1 MADKKLRKAAEQL
14 RSKGRGGDSILAHIN
29 PHEAE
34 ILKAHGG
41 SGTINPKTGLPE
53 FLVMYT
59 DAPPPGPGDPPGP
72 AGTTYYNWT
81 GPIPKKPGLFE
92 GLSNEFAKIDPVAA
106 VTKVVAPALSDFD
119 KTVGISAASR
129 EATQFAKDIG
139 LTAATKEVSDVVHGI
154 GKAAEKDPLQYAA
167 IVVCIAA
174 APATGG
180 ASLKFIPYIQ
190 ATANVT
196 SKQTS
201 IEDVIKEGA
210 KAYIIS
216 AASGAAGDY
225 VTGDPVTGDIT
236 GGTVPATGAT
246 GATGSVAVGKAAGNI
261 SANIV
266 ANAARGGKATVADI
280 IAAGVSDASL
290 QYLAEAYTPNFGS
303 LTKKEQ
309 TAALNGVKLVLGDK
323 SAASKLVNDALSESI
338 QRVSKAALAEG
349 YDNPWQKQAAVE
361 GGFADSKTF
370 KAADKL
376 GIDTNNKY
384 QNYQTVSDAL
394 EKEGYSATQEQI
406 KEYVSDP
413 SKSYVVDEIRAK
425 YDPLATT
432 SDEAAEFFRTQ
443 GYTPTPEELQQ
454 YIGNKAEADTTRD
467 ITAYADPRAVAQ
479 EEASRAFSQ
488 EGYTPTPDQIKEYLG
503 NRSEEETLAA
513 IRAKY
518 DPLATMADEASEFFQ
533 KEGYVPSEEELRNY
547 VGNKAESVAAGEIQA
562 KYDPL
567 ATMADE
573 AAEFFRTEGYVPTAE
588 ELQQYVGNKA
598 ESVAAGEIQAKY
610 DPLATMADEAAEFFK
625 KEGYVPTAEEL
636 QQYVGN
642 KAEADVS
649 RDIYSYADPRAVIG
663 EEASG
668 AFSKEGYTPTQEQI
682 NEYLGNRSEE
692 EALAAIQAR
701 YDPLATMADEAA
713 EFFRKEGYTPSEE
726 ELRNYVGN
734 KAEVDTS
741 RDITAYADPLA
752 VIEEEARSQYLA
764 QGIPDPTR
772 EELDKYI
779 QQRTESEV
787 LGELDTFA
795 DPLGTTAQEARAF
808 AAKYSLNPD
817 SIDNLAAL
825 TDARTTELAARESLG
840 EYSSDLSSTDPE
852 YYDAQDRAYK
862 YARSRGRSEEE
873 AREFADGYAKT
884 TLGRDVQVG
893 DKPTLS
899 RDGDGAL
906 FGGQEGSEE
915 YFAAPGTRLAT
926 LEEVMADQ
934 ASGAGKTYYDADANA
949 WVTGVAPDIGELG
962 SRTAVTTK
970 DLVDYQSG
978 DGSFRIP
985 NPDGSY
991 HMYSSQ
997 GVYMGVYTGDD
1008 VFIDY
1013 EPELSPFDVKPDFE
1027 GYPIQ
1032 DFGGGE
1038 AENMDSFNDAMISIM
1053 EERGGFPV
1061 GWQQVGTDRVYI
1073 YDDGTG
1079 IGMNE
1084 NGDPYALSEFD
1095 VTSMVD
1101 NGLLNTAASGYD
1113 FGSDT
1118 DTDTDTDDT
1127 DTKDD
1132 PWYKYVPKF
1141 KIPIPKPPR
1150 NPGTRPPSGPRDPG
1164 PRDPG
1169 TRDPTVTPEPPSAS
1183 SPSSAL
1189 QAAGSEKAQG
1199 STLGKMPGSW
1209 VGGLGRPVSFIDPL
1223 SATEPDLPGQEE
1235 SEDMYSTSPL
1245 AAATPRREEEI
1256 SLQPEANYYSY
1267 GYEPS
1272 FSSIIQPYKNPSSVY
1287 AKGGGVM
1294 NSPLMAA
1301 QGGDVP
1307 HKGSHYVQGAG
1318 GGQDDL
1324 IDAKLADG
1332 EYVFDAE
1339 IVAALGDGS
1348 NKRGAEIL
1356 DKWRQKIRKHKRS
1369 ASINGI
1375 PPKAKSPLEYMKGIA

>member
-1 MADKKLRKAAEQL
+1 M
-14 RSKGRGGDSILAHIN
+14 
-29 PHEAE
+29 
-34 ILKAHGG
+34 
-41 SGTINPKTGLPE
+41 
-53 FLVMYT
+53 LVFQS
-59 DAPPPGPGDPPGP
+59 DGPPPEQKPGDPPLPLG
-72 AGTTYYNWT
+72 TYYWN
-81 GPIPKKPGLFE
+81 GEKYSSPGLFE
-92 GLSNEFAKIDPVAA
+92 GLGKELAKVDPVAA

-119 KTVGISAASR
+119 KTVGISAVSR

-139 LTAATKEVSDVVHGI
+139 LTAATQEVSNVVHNI

-167 IVVCIAA
+167 IVACIAA
-174 APATGG
+174 APFTAG
-180 ASLKFIPYIQ
+180 ASLELIPYIQ
-190 ATANVT
+190 ATAAVT
-196 SKQTS
+196 SKDTPPEKW
-201 IEDVIKEGA
+201 IEEGA
-210 KAYIIS
+210 KAYVTSKLAAATSSGVAGSTSQIDVMGNVVPGSGVAGATNS
-216 AASGAAGDY
+216 AAIGN
-225 VTGDPVTGDIT
+225 
-236 GGTVPATGAT
+236 
-246 GATGSVAVGKAAGNI
+246 AAGNI
-261 SANIV
+261 SANVV
-266 ANAARGGKATVADI
+266 ANAARGGKATIADI
-280 IAAGVSDASL
+280 ITAGVADTGL
-290 QYLAEAYTPNFGS
+290 QYLAETYTPNWGS

-309 TAALNGVKLVLGDK
+309 TAAINGVRLVLGDK
-323 SAASKLVNDALSESI
+323 SAASSLVNDALRTSI
-338 QRVSKAALAEG
+338 AAASKAALAEG

-406 KEYVSDP
+406 KEYISDP

-432 SDEAAEFFRTQ
+432 SVEAAEFYRTQ
-443 GYTPTPEELQQ
+443 GYTPTPAELQQ
-454 YIGNKAEADTTRD
+454 YVGNKAEADAARD
-467 ITAYADPRAVAQ
+467 IAAYADPRAVIE
-479 EEASRAFSQ
+479 EEASGAFSK

-513 IRAKY
+513 IR
-518 DPLATMADEASEFFQ
+518 
-533 KEGYVPSEEELRNY
+533 
-547 VGNKAESVAAGEIQA
+547 A

-598 ESVAAGEIQAKY
+598 ESVAASEIKAKY

-692 EALAAIQAR
+692 EALAAIRAR

-713 EFFRKEGYTPSEE
+713 EFFQKEGYVPSEE

-734 KAEVDTS
+734 KAEADTR

-752 VIEEEARSQYLA
+752 TMADEATAFFKKEGYVPTEEELKNYVGNKAEVDTSRDISAYADPRAVIEEEARAQYLA

-772 EELDKYI
+772 GELDKYI

-787 LGELDTFA
+787 LGELDKFA

-825 TDARTTELAARESLG
+825 TNARTSELAARESLG

-862 YARSRGRSEEE
+862 YARSRGKSEEE
-873 AREFADGYAKT
+873 ARTFAEGYAQS
-884 TLGRDVQVG
+884 TLGRDVGVG

-949 WVTGVAPDIGELG
+949 WVTGIAPDIGELG
-962 SRTAVTTK
+962 TRTAVTTK

-1008 VFIDY
+1008 VFMNY

-1027 GYPIQ
+1027 GYSIQ

-1038 AENMDSFNDAMISIM
+1038 AENMDSFNDAMKSIM

-1118 DTDTDTDDT
+1118 DETDETDET

-1141 KIPIPKPPR
+1141 RIPIPRSSRDPR
-1150 NPGTRPPSGPRDPG
+1150 TRPPSGPRDPG

-1223 SATEPDLPGQEE
+1223 SATESDLPGQEE
-1235 SEDMYSTSPL
+1235 SEEMYSTSSL
-1245 AAATPRREEEI
+1245 AAAAPRREEEL
-1256 SLQPEANYYSY
+1256 SLQPEVSYYSY

-1272 FSSIIQPYKNPSSVY
+1272 FSSIIQPYKNPSSPY

-1332 EYVFDAE
+1332 EYVLDAE
-1339 IVAALGDGS
+1339 IVASLGDGS

-1356 DKWRQKIRKHKRS
+1356 DKWRRNIRKHKRS
-1369 ASINGI
+1369 ASVDGI
-1375 PPKAKSPLEYMKGIA
+1375 PPKAKSPLGYMKGIK